1 MTELEQALHN
11 VLNAMSAARRVTL
24 DDYAGN
30 AEIVGAL
37 ARQELEIGKLLRL
50 VEEQRRARNE

>member
-1 MTELEQALHN
+1 MMELEQALHK

-50 VEEQRRARNE
+50 VEERKEEKE